1 MPVATERVFLT
12 FSTGDQA
19 VEPELT
25 QAVNNM
31 MTLMQPWTSSMSYVL
46 RNRVKDGAIMRAT
59 EAVIR
64 DRQGRGEITA
74 PWFVRRVPP
83 APSAAVVA
91 HSC

>member
-1 MPVATERVFLT
+1 MPIVTERVFLT
-12 FSTGDQA
+12 VDTGDQA
-19 VEPELT
+19 VELEFT
-25 QAVNNM
+25 QAVDSM
-31 MTLMQPWTSSMSYVL
+31 MSLMRPWTSSMSSIL

-91 HSC
+91 YSC

>member
-1 MPVATERVFLT
+1 MTERVFLT

-19 VEPELT
+19 VERELT
-25 QAVNNM
+25 QAVTSM
-31 MTLMQPWTSSMSYVL
+31 LTLMQPWTSSMPYVL
-46 RNRVKDGAIMRAT
+46 RNRVKDGASMRAT
-59 EAVIR
+59 KAVIR

-91 HSC
+91 YSC